1 MKRDEQKIKLHFLQM
16 SSDFFEEDAV
26 QDLLEEKNGNDYLVY
41 YLRAHCAALKHGEA
55 GILEIPA
62 GKDSANYVRRKINA
76 GMSELPMIAAA
87 LQACVTYGLISVDRT
102 DGKISSIDFVLTE
115 KYTRAWTKDAL
126 ERRQKRIM
134 EAEQAAL
141 QIENVTDEPKVEE
154 KEDPIDYTAIR
165 DAWNKMAE
173 PAGLDQVIR
182 ITDKRRAHIRARV
195 REYNFDQCLRAI
207 ELVGASAFLCGK
219 VPPKDGKPPF
229 RADLAWVF
237 KNSENFTKILEG
249 KYTDRTQPAQ
259 PTPQSQAVT
268 PDTIKETVF
277 RLGIWDMKAQAW
289 NREKFEEVKHTL
301 SPEMAAAIEAKI
313 R

>member
-1 MKRDEQKIKLHFLQM
+1 MKREEQKIKLHFLQM

-134 EAEQAAL
+134 EAGQAASQVP
-141 QIENVTDEPKVEE
+141 QIEDKAEE
-154 KEDPIDYTAIR
+154 SDDKKPAPIDVTPVREAW
-165 DAWNKMAE
+165 DAMAK
-173 PAGLDQVIR
+173 ANGLSVIAR
-182 ITDKRRAHIRARV
+182 MTDKRRKHIQARI
-195 REYNFDQCLRAI
+195 REYGVDQCINAI
-207 ELVGASAFLCGK
+207 NTIPASQFLLGHNDRGWTVDIDWLCGTSDNMAK
-219 VPPKDGKPPF
+219 V
-229 RADLAWVF
+229 
-237 KNSENFTKILEG
+237 LEG
-249 KYTDRTQPAQ
+249 KYNRGTQQTAQ

-268 PDTIKETVF
+268 PDTIKDTIYL
-277 RLGIWDMKAQAW
+277 RGIWDSKAQAW
-289 NREKFEEVKHTL
+289 NREKFEEVKPTL